1 MLDVLDG
8 YVEKKRVGSEM
19 PDDGNGN
26 LRKLRQTA
34 LLLDYILD
42 LPRFRANLAV

>member
-1 MLDVLDG
+1 MLDVFDRN
-8 YVEKKRVGSEM
+8 VEKQRVGSEM

-34 LLLDYILD
+34 LLLDHILD
-42 LPRFRANLAV
+42 LPRFRPNLAV